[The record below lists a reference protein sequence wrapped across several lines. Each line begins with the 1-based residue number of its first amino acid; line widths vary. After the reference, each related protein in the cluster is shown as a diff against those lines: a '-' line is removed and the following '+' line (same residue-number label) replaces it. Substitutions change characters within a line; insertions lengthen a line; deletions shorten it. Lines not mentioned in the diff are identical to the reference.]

1 MGNLRVSRDPSPA
14 WIEAESHWPR
24 HTPLTLRLRL
34 TFWYSAVLAFIIA
47 LFGMV
52 VYGGTSLV
60 LNRQMDMSMV
70 GTAETIINISHVR
83 TSFDGQQMQLV
94 IPRLDRLGV
103 QRTIVQFWDTQHKLV
118 SASDNYPSQDPLDPD
133 GLSQQNQSFRNLVVA
148 GLHLRVLTYPVEIG
162 ADHTVIG
169 YLQVATPLETIA
181 VVQNVLLLVLV
192 GGGVAAVA
200 LAAIAGWLSAHRAL
214 KPLDA
219 MTETALQI
227 TRTDDLSRRI
237 ALTGEPHDE
246 IGRLAQA
253 FNETLERLER
263 LFNAQRRFLADVSHE
278 LRTPLT
284 TIRGNVDLLRR
295 MGGADETS
303 LDAIQSE
310 AERMSRLVGDLLLLA
325 QSDAGTLPTAR
336 QPVELDTLLFE
347 VYREAQVLAGGVVLS
362 IGEIDQAIVLGD
374 RDRLYQLMLN
384 LVSNALKFT
393 PEGGKVNLGLSKVN
407 DWARL
412 VVTDTGVGI
421 PPEELPQ
428 VFERFYR
435 VDKAR
440 TRSQGGAGLGLAIAQ
455 RIAHIHGGRIEVASD
470 GVNGHGSTFSVWLP
484 LAREKNVVDVPR
496 LNDAKTTTAPLAVV
510 KKAGG

>member
-1 MGNLRVSRDPSPA
+1 MPALPADSELSPA
-14 WIEAESHWPR
+14 WIEIEPR
-24 HTPLTLRLRL
+24 RIGHLPVTLRLRL
-34 TFWYSAVLAFIIA
+34 TFWYSAVLALIIA
-47 LFGMV
+47 LFGTV
-52 VYGGTSLV
+52 VYGFTIWTLTRQIDTTLNSTIASIIHASRVQSMSDLQVITMPPLGRFGSSVIFVQVWQTDGTLAAATDNN
-60 LNRQMDMSMV
+60 LNYNKPFDPQGLTQQTKS
-70 GTAETIINISHVR
+70 
-83 TSFDGQQMQLV
+83 TS
-94 IPRLDRLGV
+94 
-103 QRTIVQFWDTQHKLV
+103 
-118 SASDNYPSQDPLDPD
+118 N
-133 GLSQQNQSFRNLVVA
+133 VVVE
-148 GLHLRVLTYPVEIG
+148 GHHLRVLTQPLVVG
-162 ADHTVIG
+162 SGNVLG
-169 YLQVATPLETIA
+169 YVQAATPLDLVDLESS
-181 VVQNVLLLVLV
+181 VLLLVVV

-200 LAAIAGWLSAHRAL
+200 LAAIVGWMSAHRAL

-237 ALTGEPHDE
+237 AMTGVAHDE
-246 IGRLAQA
+246 VGRLAQA
-253 FNETLERLER
+253 FNDTLERLER

-295 MGGADETS
+295 MGGADDTS

-336 QPVELDTLLFE
+336 HPVELDTLLLD
-347 VYREAQVLAGGVVLS
+347 VYREAQVLAGGVNLS

-374 RDRLYQLMLN
+374 RDRLYQLLLN
-384 LVSNALKFT
+384 LVSNAVKYT
-393 PEGGKVNLGLSKVN
+393 PEGGKVSIGLSKVN

-412 VVTDTGVGI
+412 VITDTGIGI
-421 PPEELPQ
+421 PPEELPH

-440 TRSQGGAGLGLAIAQ
+440 TRAQGGAGLGLAIAQ
-455 RIAHIHGGRIEVASD
+455 RIAQIHGGRIEVASD
-470 GVNGHGSTFSVWLP
+470 GINGHGSTFSVWLP
-484 LAREKNVVDVPR
+484 LAPEKQIIEPLR
-496 LNDAKTTTAPLAVV
+496 LNDAKSNTAPLAI

>member
-1 MGNLRVSRDPSPA
+1 MEKLRAGPSSPA
-14 WIEAESHWPR
+14 AGNKPGTPR
-24 HTPLTLRLRL
+24 LPPVTLRLRL

-52 VYGGTSLV
+52 VYGGTSFV
-60 LNRQMDMSMV
+60 LIRQIDTTLR
-70 GTAETIINISHVR
+70 GTAQTIVSTSHLR
-83 TSFDGQQMQLV
+83 NSFVGLELAL
-94 IPRLDRLGV
+94 PPLDRFGF
-103 QRTIVQFWDTQHKLV
+103 QSTIVQAWD
-118 SASDNYPSQDPLDPD
+118 SDNNLVTASNNNASKEPLDPQ
-133 GLSQQNQSFRNLVVA
+133 GLRQGTESYRDVVIS
-148 GLHLRVLTYPVEIG
+148 GLRLRVLTYPVVIG
-162 ADHTVIG
+162 AGHTASG
-169 YLQVATPLETIA
+169 YLQVATSLQT
-181 VVQNVLLLVLV
+181 VMVYQNILLLVLV

-200 LAAIAGWLSAHRAL
+200 LAAFVGWLSAHRAL

-237 ALTGEPHDE
+237 VINGEPHDE
-246 IGRLAQA
+246 VGRLALA

-336 QPVELDTLLFE
+336 HPVELDTLLFE
-347 VYREAQVLAGGVVLS
+347 VCREAQVLSGNVSMS

-374 RDRLYQLMLN
+374 RDRLYQLVLN
-384 LVSNALKFT
+384 LVSNAVKYT
-393 PEGGKVNLGLSKVN
+393 PEGGKVNIGLSKVN
-407 DWARL
+407 GWARL
-412 VVTDTGVGI
+412 VVTDTGIGI
-421 PPEELPQ
+421 PPEELPH

-440 TRSQGGAGLGLAIAQ
+440 TRSQGGSGLGLAIAQ
-455 RIAHIHGGRIEVASD
+455 RIANIHGGRIEVASD
-470 GVNGHGSTFSVWLP
+470 GINGHGSTFSIWLP
-484 LAREKNVVDVPR
+484 LAPEKAAMDAPR
-496 LNDAKTTTAPLAVV
+496 VIDAKTVTQPMVIKRLE
-510 KKAGG
+510 